1 METKT
6 LHSSKEYIIEA
17 FFIILKTKS
26 VDKITIL
33 EVCAKAGVS
42 RVTFYKYFKTKTDI
56 INEYFKTNEEF
67 FKAQF
72 NELDLNDVNIFR
84 TVTTSTLENLRSN
97 KEKMQA
103 LINNHMEQLYLDIIT
118 TTFLDS
124 IEDKSN
130 QEYKI
135 MAHIYAG
142 ALYSLAIM
150 WIKDDCKDSI
160 DDIIKALCNSLKA
173 APNFNL

>member
-56 INEYFKTNEEF
+56 INGYFKANEEF
-67 FKAQF
+67 FKALGEVSR
-72 NELDLNDVNIFR
+72 NVFR
-84 TVTTSTLENLRSN
+84 
-97 KEKMQA
+97 
-103 LINNHMEQLYLDIIT
+103 
-118 TTFLDS
+118 
-124 IEDKSN
+124 
-130 QEYKI
+130 
-135 MAHIYAG
+135 
-142 ALYSLAIM
+142 
-150 WIKDDCKDSI
+150 KDFHKH
-160 DDIIKALCNSLKA
+160 
-173 APNFNL
+173 FNLYKKIKGTL